1 MDFQYIID
9 RSKGIILEPKKEWEQ
24 IKGEQRSEWDLI
36 LFYALPLVALSVIT
50 GLIGTWSVR
59 WAIYQLIMPIVSIV
73 IASYVVNELAEKFNS
88 AKNLNNAFKLVVY
101 ASTPSLL
108 AAIIANLSLLLSW
121 VGLFGL
127 YSIYL
132 FWIGI
137 SEMMETPD
145 DKRLTYVLIS
155 ALVLIVIQ
163 FLLSLF
169 IAPQMISPYI

>member
-1 MDFQYIID
+1 
-9 RSKGIILEPKKEWEQ
+9 
-24 IKGEQRSEWDLI
+24 
-36 LFYALPLVALSVIT
+36 VVLSVIT
-50 GLIGTWSVR
+50 GLVGTWSVR
-59 WAIYQLIMPIVSIV
+59 WAIYQLVMPLVSIV

-88 AKNLNNAFKLVVY
+88 VKNLNNAFKLVVF

-145 DKRLTYVLIS
+145 DKRLTYVLVA

-169 IAPQMISPYI
+169 IAPQMISPYM